1 MFAAMEIFAWLV
13 VQVLLKDVLKYV
25 MIMLG
30 VLSVMIS
37 GARLMLVLLVY
48 N

>member
-30 VLSVMIS
+30 ALSVMIS